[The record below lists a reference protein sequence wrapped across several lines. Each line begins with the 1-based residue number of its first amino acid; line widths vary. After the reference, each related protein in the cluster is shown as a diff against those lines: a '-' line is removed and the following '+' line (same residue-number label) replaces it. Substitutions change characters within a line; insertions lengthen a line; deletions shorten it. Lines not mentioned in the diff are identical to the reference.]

1 MCGRFAFFAKQE
13 EIERIF
19 PGTLFEFW
27 PPARYNIAP
36 GYDILSIIA
45 SKSAYAAI
53 SLRWGLVPA
62 WAKDSAIGNTM
73 INARAETV
81 AEKPSF
87 KKPFLHQR
95 CIIPAS
101 GFFEW
106 KKAGKNKI
114 PHFIRFRSKELMLFA
129 GLYDRWKKPDG
140 STLSSGTIITRPA
153 PGAYIEIHD
162 RMPAIL
168 RREAALQWISPQEM
182 GVQTLQ
188 KILEQV
194 DDSEIEIFPVS
205 SIVNNPKTDVP
216 QCIEQAVSQKNFD

>member
-1 MCGRFAFFAKQE
+1 MCGRFAFHAKQE
-13 EIERIF
+13 DIEEFF
-19 PGTLFEFW
+19 PGIVFEFW

-36 GYDILSIIA
+36 GQDIFSIITN
-45 SKSAYAAI
+45 KSAHAAI

-62 WAKDSAIGNTM
+62 WAKDPAIGNKM

-106 KKAGKNKI
+106 KQVGKNKM

-129 GLYDRWKKPDG
+129 GLYDRWRKPDG
-140 STLSSGTIITRPA
+140 SSLSSGTIITRPA
-153 PGAYIEIHD
+153 VGAYIEIHD

-168 RREAALQWISPQEM
+168 RREAALQWISEKESEPHA
-182 GVQTLQ
+182 VQQ
-188 KILEQV
+188 ILEQI
-194 DDSEIEIFPVS
+194 DDSEIEMFPVS

-216 QCIEQAVSQKNFD
+216 QCIEPA